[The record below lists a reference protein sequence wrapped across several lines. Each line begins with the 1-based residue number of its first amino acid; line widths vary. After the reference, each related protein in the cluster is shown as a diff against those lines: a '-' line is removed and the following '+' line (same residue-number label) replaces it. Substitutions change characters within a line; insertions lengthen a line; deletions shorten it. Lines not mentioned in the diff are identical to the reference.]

1 MWKDLSELE
10 TIEKSHGLTE
20 EEKLDLER
28 IRGELENNSLL
39 KEICWKQKFRVL
51 CIREG
56 DRNAKI
62 FRHIANSHRRFN
74 SIDRLMVDGELSSD
88 PEVIAECIS
97 RFYRQLY
104 SEDVV
109 NRPVLDDVEFSR
121 ISEEDAIWLDRP
133 FDEDEVYR
141 VIHGFNG
148 DKTPSSDG
156 FSMAFFSVLLECL
169 ECLEERDYGSFLK
182 LSYLSYVREES

>member
-28 IRGELENNSLL
+28 IRGELEKTSLL

-56 DRNAKI
+56 DRNTKI
-62 FRHIANSHRRFN
+62 FHHIANSHRRFN

-88 PEVIAECIS
+88 PEDIVECIS
-97 RFYRQLY
+97 RFYR
-104 SEDVV
+104 
-109 NRPVLDDVEFSR
+109 
-121 ISEEDAIWLDRP
+121 
-133 FDEDEVYR
+133 
-141 VIHGFNG
+141 
-148 DKTPSSDG
+148 
-156 FSMAFFSVLLECL
+156 
-169 ECLEERDYGSFLK
+169 
-182 LSYLSYVREES
+182 